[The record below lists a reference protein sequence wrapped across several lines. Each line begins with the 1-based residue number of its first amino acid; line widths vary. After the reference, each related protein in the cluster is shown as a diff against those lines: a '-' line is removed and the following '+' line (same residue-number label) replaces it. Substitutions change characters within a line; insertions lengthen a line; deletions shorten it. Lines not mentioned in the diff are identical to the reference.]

1 MLSILTAAETEM
13 YESSKKQE
21 ESQQMQKSGTIKPPM
36 KDAEAS
42 VALLD
47 SAEFANLEKQY
58 KDLKNQTAKDSKQ
71 STLLQAR
78 IQEENEALQED
89 NE

>member
-36 KDAEAS
+36 RDAECS
-42 VALLD
+42 VTLID
-47 SAEFANLEKQY
+47 PAEYADIERSMRDFKSKTL
-58 KDLKNQTAKDSKQ
+58 KDSQDASQTMTK
-71 STLLQAR
+71 LKGD
-78 IQEENEALQED
+78 NEQLQE
-89 NE
+89 